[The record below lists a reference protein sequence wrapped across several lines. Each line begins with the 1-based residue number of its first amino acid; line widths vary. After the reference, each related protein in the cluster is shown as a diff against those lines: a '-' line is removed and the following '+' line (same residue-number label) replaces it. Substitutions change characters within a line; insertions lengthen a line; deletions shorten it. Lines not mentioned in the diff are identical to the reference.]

1 MTIKID
7 NSECRHTGGTVRPV
21 GCQDVELARGDVHF
35 CEAPGL
41 ITSILTAGNQ
51 SKAEGTIA
59 LLIYRE
65 ARPGEDHG
73 HGYLTQLDADG
84 ARDIGAS
91 LIRLAEEIDPRGTH

>member
-7 NSECRHTGGTVRPV
+7 DSECRKTGGTVRPV

-41 ITSILTAGNQ
+41 ITSILTAGDQ
-51 SKAEGTIA
+51 AKGDGTIA
-59 LLIYRE
+59 LLIYRD

-73 HGYLTQLDADG
+73 HGYLTQLDAEG

-91 LIRLAEEIDPRGTH
+91 LINLANQIDPKGTN